1 MDAQTCLKKIKDNGL
16 KITARRKAVIEVF
29 LEQKKFLGPYE
40 IRALLRKR
48 SVSAGLPSL
57 YRILDELE
65 KNGILVRIENKGRRI
80 YYGMCLHPGSD
91 HHHFICTK
99 CNRVEEV
106 DFCNFDL
113 ISRFIEQ
120 KLKGKVQYHSLRI
133 EGLCSK
139 CK

>member
-1 MDAQTCLKKIKDNGL
+1 MDTQTCLKKLKDNGL
-16 KITARRKAVIEVF
+16 KITPRRKAVIEVF

-40 IRALLRKR
+40 VSGLLRRKK
-48 SVSAGLPSL
+48 VSAGLPSL

-65 KNGILVRIENKGRRI
+65 KNGILVRIENKDRRI
-80 YYGMCLHPGSD
+80 YYGLCLHPGSD

-99 CNRVEEV
+99 CSRVEEV
-106 DFCNFDL
+106 DLCNFNRV
-113 ISRFIEQ
+113 SRFIEQ
-120 KLKGKVQYHSLRI
+120 ELKGKVQYHSLHI